1 MLNEKIINKVERL
14 RSEAEELW
22 PLSETR
28 GITQFLFFFAYIT
41 LRIMNKNYK
50 EVFTMN
56 TNAML
61 KQLKEKLNS
70 LEEILKS
77 EHERLTTILEGIEIV
92 ENNKHILD
100 EEGKRIHLNTIEMYN
115 EQVDIH
121 NMQIIEY
128 NQVRKEYNRCV
139 AVQDILDRD

>member
-1 MLNEKIINKVERL
+1 
-14 RSEAEELW
+14 
-22 PLSETR
+22 
-28 GITQFLFFFAYIT
+28 
-41 LRIMNKNYK
+41 
-50 EVFTMN
+50 MN

-128 NQVRKEYNRCV
+128 NKVRKEYNRCV